1 MEMKQL
7 SLNLDVPSVLVIKPE
22 SLGEVTWGRLLY
34 EAAVDL
40 SSTLELASMTLRELP
55 SGMTEIVISGAL
67 PSSNTFL
74 SALRNYLATPS
85 F

>member
-34 EAAVDL
+34 EVRW

-67 PSSNTFL
+67 PSSNTSL
-74 SALRNYLATPS
+74 SALRKHLATPS